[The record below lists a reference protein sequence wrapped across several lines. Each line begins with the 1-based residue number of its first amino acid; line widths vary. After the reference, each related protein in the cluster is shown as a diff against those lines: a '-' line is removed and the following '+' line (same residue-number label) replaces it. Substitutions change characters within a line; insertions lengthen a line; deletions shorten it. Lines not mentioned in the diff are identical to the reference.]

1 MKFLPKGERWTSGI
15 INRST
20 RWPGLGH
27 SYAMRASV
35 SLSKSY
41 KTSEISD
48 SRMMLTYKIHCF
60 SHMMTDRAICRCCL
74 CLYSL
79 QLIHYGFRVYPKLIA
94 PFTVQRRRYLT
105 DPLSAVDVD
114 DGSSHQVAVRRSQ
127 ENVGSGQLGRH
138 SSPTPQRQL
147 VDLPIVHLLTRA

>member
-1 MKFLPKGERWTSGI
+1 MKGGQAAS
-15 INRST
+15 ST
-20 RWPGLGH
+20 DQLAGLGH

-35 SLSKSY
+35 PLSKSH

-94 PFTVQRRRYLT
+94 RFTVQRRRYLT

-127 ENVGSGQLGRH
+127 ENLEGAERSNDQVRSA
-138 SSPTPQRQL
+138 SSTSKDDGFP
-147 VDLPIVHLLTRA
+147 PIACMHRITLT